1 MHQGSWAYME
11 SLSSPAERYAAAK
24 VRSKHPLTE
33 EFIAQFDFG
42 FDEFQIE
49 ACRSVEDGRSVLVA
63 APTGAGKTVVGEF
76 AAFSSLARGKKC
88 FYTTPIKAL
97 SNQKYLEFVARFGE
111 ERVGLLTG
119 DTNINSDAEI
129 MVMTT
134 EVLRNM
140 LYANSSTLTNLGAV
154 VMDEVHYLAD
164 KFRGAVWEEVLIHLM
179 ESVQVVSLSAT
190 VSNAEEFGEWLGEV
204 RGGTDVIVSEVRP
217 IPLYQHVLI
226 GSRLIDLFSEPGR
239 VNPEILGLERAALR
253 RVRTPRDRRDRAND
267 ENRLS
272 RDEVIEKLQR
282 AHLLPAITFIF
293 SRAGCDAAVKQCL
306 QAGLRLT
313 NTEERTEILRTATL
327 YTQNIAEEDLD
338 VLGYRDWL
346 SALERGI
353 AAHHAGLLPSFK
365 AAVEDL
371 FKRGLVKAVFA
382 TETLALGINM
392 PARTVVLEKL
402 TKWNGEGHVS
412 ITPGEYTQLTGR
424 AGRRGID
431 IEGNA
436 VVLWSPTVDSATAA
450 GLASTRTYPLRSSFT
465 PSYNMSI
472 NLIARFGR
480 ERART
485 SLESSFAQFQA
496 DRAVIGLVKQIRKN
510 DLAAAEQ
517 LESAICHLGDFAD
530 YAAVRAEIKEIER
543 LLSRRDQRR
552 TFDNRQRQHMENELD
567 NLRRSL
573 RAHQCHPCNDR
584 ETHARFA
591 ERAARLTRES
601 EGLRERVE
609 NRTHVIAKT
618 FDRICEVLNHLGY
631 IEGEKPLA
639 QGKILARIFA
649 ESDLL
654 LTETIRRGVLED
666 LSAAELVSVVSA
678 MTFES
683 RGSDNLAP
691 KIPHSNV
698 ANALATITSI
708 WAELETIEEKFQ
720 VKTQREPDFGFC
732 NATYKWASGHSL
744 SSVLRGT
751 DMTVGDFVR
760 STKQLIDLLTQIG
773 GASESLRPRCRE
785 AMAKIDRGVVSY
797 MVGEL

>member
-1 MHQGSWAYME
+1 MDALE
-11 SLSSPAERYAAAK
+11 SPAERYAAAK
-24 VRSKHPLTE
+24 IRSKHPLTE

-49 ACRSVEDGRSVLVA
+49 ACRSVEDGRGVLVA

-97 SNQKYLEFVARFGE
+97 SNQKYLEFVERFGE
-111 ERVGLLTG
+111 EKVGLLTG

-179 ESVQVVSLSAT
+179 ESVQVISLSAT
-190 VSNAEEFGEWLGEV
+190 VSNAEEFGEWLGEI

-239 VNPEILGLERAALR
+239 VNPEILGLERAALK
-253 RVRTPRDRRDRAND
+253 RVRTPRDRRDRFND
-267 ENRLS
+267 DNRLS

-306 QAGLRLT
+306 HAGLRLT
-313 NTEERTEILRTATL
+313 NTEERAEILRTATM
-327 YTQNIAEEDLD
+327 YTQNIAEEDLE

-517 LESAICHLGDFAD
+517 LESAVCHLGDFAE
-530 YAAVRAEIKEIER
+530 YAAIRSEIKEVER

-552 TFDNRQRQHMENELD
+552 SFDNRQRQHMENELD

-584 ETHARFA
+584 ETHAGFA
-591 ERAARLTRES
+591 ERAARLSRES

-639 QGKILARIFA
+639 QGKILAKIFA

-654 LTETIRRGVLED
+654 LTETIRRGVLD
-666 LSAAELVSVVSA
+666 SLSAAELVSVASA

-691 KIPHSNV
+691 KIPHAHV
-698 ANALATITSI
+698 ANALASITSI
-708 WAELETIEEKFQ
+708 WAELEAIEERFD

-732 NATYKWASGHSL
+732 FATYKWASGNSL

-773 GASESLRPRCRE
+773 GASETLRPRCRE
-785 AMAKIDRGVVSY
+785 AISKIDRGVVSY

>member
-1 MHQGSWAYME
+1 MDALE
-11 SLSSPAERYAAAK
+11 SPAEAYAAAK
-24 VRSKHPLTE
+24 IRSKHPLTQ

-42 FDEFQIE
+42 FDDFQIE
-49 ACRSVEDGRSVLVA
+49 ACRSVEDGRGVLVA

-97 SNQKYLEFVARFGE
+97 SNQKYLEFVERFGE
-111 ERVGLLTG
+111 EKVGLLTG

-179 ESVQVVSLSAT
+179 ESVQVISLSAT
-190 VSNAEEFGEWLGEV
+190 VSNAEEFGEWLGEI

-239 VNPEILGLERAALR
+239 VNPEILGLERAALK
-253 RVRTPRDRRDRAND
+253 RVRTPRDRRDRFND
-267 ENRLS
+267 DNRLS

-306 QAGLRLT
+306 HAGLRLT
-313 NTEERTEILRTATL
+313 NTEERAEILRTATM
-327 YTQNIAEEDLD
+327 YTQNIAEEDLE

-510 DLAAAEQ
+510 DLAATEQ
-517 LESAICHLGDFAD
+517 LESAVCHLGDFAE
-530 YAAVRAEIKEIER
+530 YAAIRAEIKEVER

-552 TFDNRQRQHMENELD
+552 SFDNRQRQHMENELD
-567 NLRRSL
+567 NLRRAL

-591 ERAARLTRES
+591 ERAARLSRES

-639 QGKILARIFA
+639 QGKILAKIFA

-654 LTETIRRGVLED
+654 LTETIRRGVLD
-666 LSAAELVSVVSA
+666 SLSAAELVSVASA

-683 RGSDNLAP
+683 RGSENLAP
-691 KIPHSNV
+691 KIPHAHV
-698 ANALATITSI
+698 ANALASITSI
-708 WAELETIEEKFQ
+708 WAELEAIEERFD

-732 NATYKWASGHSL
+732 FATYKWASGNSL

-773 GASESLRPRCRE
+773 GASETLRPRCRE
-785 AMAKIDRGVVSY
+785 AISKIDRGVVSY

>member
-1 MHQGSWAYME
+1 ME
-11 SLSSPAERYAAAK
+11 SLGSPAERYAASQ

-97 SNQKYLEFVARFGE
+97 SNQKYLEFVDRFGE

-253 RVRTPRDRRDRAND
+253 RVRTPRDRRDRVND

-639 QGKILARIFA
+639 QGEILARIFA

-654 LTETIRRGVLED
+654 LTETIRRGVLEG

-708 WAELETIEEKFQ
+708 WAELEKIEEKFQ

-732 NATYKWASGHSL
+732 FATYKWASGNSL

-785 AMAKIDRGVVSY
+785 AISKIDRGVVSY